1 MQSYTK
7 YRSVTFFHEMS
18 AKVFCDVCSTF
29 IPSRK
34 LLQQIILFEVS
45 TGCGSGAPTLE
56 LMSGL
61 GGRLWEVVAYR
72 KFH

>member
-45 TGCGSGAPTLE
+45 TGCGSGA
-56 LMSGL
+56 
-61 GGRLWEVVAYR
+61 Y
-72 KFH
+72 